1 MKKITLKKLTL
12 ENWRARNVSLEFPQ
26 GTTEIRAYNGR
37 GKSTLFDAWV
47 WLLVGTDSQD
57 RANYDLFDTN
67 VELSKD
73 TPAAIVEAVLDV
85 DGAELTLKRSAKSQW
100 TRPRGKEEWV
110 KANSDKYSFYVD
122 NVEYQAKQYQD
133 IVSQLFANQD
143 ADTIKM
149 MVNPSQSLNLDWK
162 QLRKMFQRIIG
173 EIKEDDYQGD
183 YSSIKEDIARH
194 GFDLA
199 KQAVMNRVT
208 DYKRNLKDINADIAA
223 KERTLPDL
231 AQCDEAEKQ
240 ITQKKERIAELDA
253 EITGLGEANK
263 PFIEKR
269 KAEEQAIQELQ
280 AKISNAGSQYYSK
293 QNEQLAQVERSYR
306 QAMIQAQE
314 VEFYNKSL
322 ESRKAQLERD
332 IASAKEDVA
341 FLAETREDLKKQV
354 EAVKAR
360 VFTYNDVC
368 PTCGQQMP
376 YDEVKIS
383 QARLRFN
390 EAKEQEKEALVQKGW
405 SVRAK
410 LDERQARLEELEA
423 QRPTLSPK
431 EPIDSS
437 KYRIAYKEAQA
448 QVVPYE
454 KTEEF
459 ISMQA
464 KLEQLQS
471 NLTVIP
477 DTDVSNFVLEKQQL
491 LTQIQTLSEITAY
504 RNIHVKI
511 SRDID
516 DKKLEQQATASQL
529 AAEEHKLFKFV
540 EYEREHA
547 SIVSSRVNKYLKVA
561 NVKMLT
567 VNKSGEYQDCCVIT
581 CDGVGNTMNRASVI
595 RTRVDVANAFQRYF
609 EIEAPL
615 FVDDCDAIAPELI
628 PQTEGQQIRL
638 IFDKNYI
645 DYDGIVIA

>member
-12 ENWRARNVSLEFPQ
+12 ENWRARNISLEFPQ

-85 DGAELTLKRSAKSQW
+85 DGTELTLKRSAKSQW

-133 IVSQLFANQD
+133 VVSQLFANQD

-173 EIKEDDYQGD
+173 EIKDSDYQGD
-183 YSSIKEDIARH
+183 YSSIKDDVAKH
-194 GFDLA
+194 GYDLA
-199 KQAVMNRVT
+199 KQSVMNRVA
-208 DYKRNLKDINADIAA
+208 DYKRSLREINADIAA

-231 AQCDEAEKQ
+231 SQCNEAEKQ
-240 ITQKKERIAELDA
+240 IAQKKERIAQLDA
-253 EITGLGEANK
+253 EIAGVGEANK
-263 PFIEKR
+263 PYVEKRQAEDKQIEALQTKLTLAGEDYYRLKRQQNEVVERAYREEKQKAEEVDFFNANLDKR
-269 KAEEQAIQELQ
+269 KAALEL
-280 AKISNAGSQYYSK
+280 
-293 QNEQLAQVERSYR
+293 
-306 QAMIQAQE
+306 
-314 VEFYNKSL
+314 
-322 ESRKAQLERD
+322 D
-332 IASAKEDVA
+332 INSTKEDVA
-341 FLAETREDLKKQV
+341 YLTETHADLKTQLA
-354 EAVKAR
+354 AVKAR
-360 VFTYNDVC
+360 TFVYNDIC
-368 PTCGQQMP
+368 PTCGQQLP

-390 EAKEQEKEALVQKGW
+390 EAKEQEKDAIVAKGKAI
-405 SVRAK
+405 RAK
-410 LDERQARLEELEA
+410 LDERTARLEELEA
-423 QRPTLSPK
+423 QRSTLVPK
-431 EPIDSS
+431 QPIDTS
-437 KYRIAYKEAQA
+437 KLYQAYQEAQA
-448 QVVPYE
+448 SIVPFE
-454 KTEEF
+454 QTEDY
-459 ISMQA
+459 ISLHA
-464 KLEQLQS
+464 KLEQLE
-471 NLTVIP
+471 NNRTIIP
-477 DTDVSNFVLEKQQL
+477 TTDVSSFVIEKQQL
-491 LTQIQTLSEITAY
+491 MTQIQTLSEITAY

-516 DKKLEQQATASQL
+516 DKKIEQQATASQL

-547 SIVSSRVNKYLKVA
+547 SIVSTRANQYLKVA

-609 EIEAPL
+609 EIQAPL

-638 IFDKNYI
+638 IFDKDYV
-645 DYDGIVIA
+645 DYDGVAIV